1 MKIEVALQM
10 IKDLL
15 NPKKEE
21 FNTITLKDGKKISC
35 DNLEAGTI
43 VSNVLEDNVTED
55 LPQGEYEMED
65 GSSLIIDEFSKI
77 VEVKMAEPM
86 APEAPAEEM
95 PEETEPEDKIEERVI
110 AIEDRLTKIEDALNL
125 ILESMSEQSTE
136 MNSMKDEFSKRI
148 EKVEEAPAAEPIHFS
163 KPVEQ
168 TNKLSDVAAKRLS
181 YLNQKK

>member
-15 NPKKEE
+15 NPKKQE
-21 FNTITLKDGKKISC
+21 FNTISLKDGKKISC
-35 DNLEAGTI
+35 DNLDAGSV
-43 VSNVLEDNVTED
+43 VSNVLENNEIDD
-55 LPQGEYEMED
+55 LPKGEYELED
-65 GSSLIIDEFSKI
+65 GSILVVDEFSKI
-77 VEVKMAEPM
+77 VEVKAAE
-86 APEAPAEEM
+86 ATAEEM

-110 AIEDRLTKIEDALNL
+110 AIEDRLVKIEEALNM
-125 ILESMSEQSTE
+125 ILETMSGQATE
-136 MNSMKDEFSKRI
+136 MSSMKDEFSKRI

-181 YLNQKK
+181 ILNQKK